1 MVLSSA
7 QGFADMLGDDF
18 DLIGFD
24 PRGELCRICFTSE
37 ASDVDLTNLQALA

>member
-7 QGFADMLGDDF
+7 QGLAEMLGDDF

-24 PRGELCRICFTSE
+24 PRGEHFRTCFTLE
-37 ASDVDLTNLQALA
+37 ASDADLTDL

>member
-7 QGFADMLGDDF
+7 QGLAEMLGDDF

-24 PRGELCRICFTSE
+24 PRGEHCRTCFTLE
-37 ASDVDLTNLQALA
+37 ASDADLTDL